1 MVGGELTAF
10 TPHRTTVFPECTRAE
25 PSAVD
30 MEPGGET
37 AHILFPSRL
46 SGLLPVLMVVC
57 VSGLLPV
64 LMVVCVSGL
73 LPVLMVVCL
82 AVCTPLPSVRTSCPC
97 TEQAHSSRSPRHLL
111 NSETER

>member
-64 LMVVCVSGL
+64 LMVVC
-73 LPVLMVVCL
+73 L

>member
-37 AHILFPSRL
+37 AHIMFPSRL
-46 SGLLPVLMVVC
+46 
-57 VSGLLPV
+57 SGLLPV